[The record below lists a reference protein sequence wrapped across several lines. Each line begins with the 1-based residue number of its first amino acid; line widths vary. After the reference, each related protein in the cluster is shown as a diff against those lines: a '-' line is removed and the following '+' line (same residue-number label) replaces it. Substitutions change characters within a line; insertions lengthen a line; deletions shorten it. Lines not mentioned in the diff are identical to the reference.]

1 MEKYGLIGHPLGHS
15 FSRNFF
21 TDKFDNEGIKAQY
34 LNFDISSID
43 ELPNVLAA
51 NPELKGFNVTIPY
64 KQKIFPFLDEIS
76 KEAREIGAV
85 NVVKVVRKGNTTLL
99 FGHNSDVIGFTESI
113 EPFLLPHHKK
123 ALVLGTGGASKA
135 ICHSLTK
142 RLNIETVCVSRYQRP
157 GTVTYEQITPSVVED
172 YPVIVNC
179 TPVGMFPKI
188 SECPPLPYESMS
200 ERNLLFDLVYNP
212 EQTLFMRKGAQHG
225 AIVKNGLEMLL
236 LQAIASWNIWKDN
249 S

>member
-21 TDKFDNEGIKAQY
+21 SDKFENEGIKAQY

-85 NVVKVVRKGNTTLL
+85 NVVKVVHKGGDTLL
-99 FGHNSDVIGFTESI
+99 YGYNSDVIGFTESI
-113 EPFLLPHHKK
+113 EPLLLPHHKK

-135 ICHSLTK
+135 VCYALTK
-142 RLNIETVCVSRYQRP
+142 RLKMEAVCVSRYQRP
-157 GTVTYEQITPSVVED
+157 GTVTYNQITAPDLEE
-172 YPVIVNC
+172 YPVIINC
-179 TPVGMFPKI
+179 TPVGMFPNI
-188 SECPPLPYESMS
+188 ADCPPLPYEGMS

-212 EQTLFMRKGAQHG
+212 EQTLFMRNGAKHG
-225 AIVKNGLEMLL
+225 AVVKNGLEMLL
-236 LQAIASWNIWKDN
+236 LQAMASWEIWN